1 MKQLFLA
8 GILICIS
15 ISTFAQDN
23 KDSSKEDN
31 TFNQMLDY
39 SRPGKYHQ
47 LLEELVGNWKFE
59 GSRLEWIDSV
69 TSKEV
74 MKLAGSL
81 TRKSFADGRFFIA
94 EITTAAKIQLPV
106 KDGKMITDYAKA
118 IQLEGYDNVKKKFQL
133 SYINNHIGSDITF
146 WQGTYDSTTR
156 TISFYSSIADIPG
169 QEINIRF
176 DFVFNDKNHYQWNY
190 YSEQNGKYIKD
201 TEMNFRRVQ

>member
-1 MKQLFLA
+1 MKQLCLA

-23 KDSSKEDN
+23 KDSSKKDN